1 MTATG
6 AIAAG
11 TRLLHVASGSAT
23 TAVIEAAG
31 IPGLRSIW
39 ADPLYEG
46 PVPEGLSDDELLEVR
61 ARYLAGAAGQAA
73 VDPINDLRGWRTA
86 IDGARCDELILWFE
100 HDLFDQLNL
109 IQLLTWLR
117 PRVPS
122 GATVSLIGLGAF
134 ADRPG
139 FTGLGELAPGELAG
153 LLDGRRPVTAAQFDT
168 AALAWQGFRAP
179 TPEPLDALRRGDTA
193 ALPHLASALERF
205 LQEYPWVT
213 NGVSRSEHRL
223 LELASPG
230 RVSLNVI
237 FPRMHDGERAYFIT
251 DLSLAETAS
260 SLSRTTPPMLTFVQ
274 PDQPSEAVLSGS
286 VSLTEFGRAVL
297 ACEQDRVSTC
307 GIDRWLGGV
316 HLKAGA
322 ADWRWDAER
331 GRIVLATAR

>member
-1 MTATG
+1 
-6 AIAAG
+6 
-11 TRLLHVASGSAT
+11 
-23 TAVIEAAG
+23 
-31 IPGLRSIW
+31 
-39 ADPLYEG
+39 
-46 PVPEGLSDDELLEVR
+46 
-61 ARYLAGAAGQAA
+61 
-73 VDPINDLRGWRTA
+73 
-86 IDGARCDELILWFE
+86 
-100 HDLFDQLNL
+100 
-109 IQLLTWLR
+109 
-117 PRVPS
+117 VPS

-139 FTGLGELAPGELAG
+139 FKGLGELSPGELAG
-153 LLDGRRPVTAAQFDT
+153 LLGGRRPVTAAQFDT